1 MDQKALEA
9 KRGKKV
15 TVVQKE
21 SKVTEVWSK
30 SIKRINIKWG
40 DFSMLIITGQTFSS
54 IISIIGV
61 IGSQGPKGGNG
72 PTGEKGERG
81 PRGEK

>member
-9 KRGKKV
+9 KRAKKV

-30 SIKRINIKWG
+30 SIKRINIKRG
-40 DFSMLIITGQTFSS
+40 DFSSIITGQTFSS